1 MPIIRSVPD
10 PSETPGGSA
19 RSRAALARVHLAL
32 VVVSLALTLAALPQR
47 VGYLARLARAGS
59 ALERGALAADERIA
73 PDATA
78 GQVRWRASL
87 AAPPAGA
94 APRSGLALAW
104 RFFAARCAGARA
116 GDRYY
121 LARPNDAL
129 YMYGNFLCAPA
140 RLEVAPPPVPPLVL
154 GSDLAGASARR
165 GCEEIDWLRER
176 GYAGCV
182 ETRGDELRLVP
193 VDRGPR

>member
-1 MPIIRSVPD
+1 MPIIRSVPG

-19 RSRAALARVHLAL
+19 RARTALARVHLAL
-32 VVVSLALTLAALPQR
+32 VVLSLALALATLPQR
-47 VGYLARLARAGS
+47 VGYLARLARSGS
-59 ALERGALAADERIA
+59 ALERGTLAADERIA

-78 GQVRWRASL
+78 GQVRWRKSL
-87 AAPPAGA
+87 GAPPAGA

-104 RFFAARCAGARA
+104 RFFAARCGGAA

-140 RLEVAPPPVPPLVL
+140 RLEVAPPPTPPLVL
-154 GSDLAGASARR
+154 GSDLVAASARR
-165 GCEEIDWLRER
+165 TCGELEWLRAQ
-176 GYAGCV
+176 GYAGCIEV
-182 ETRGDELRLVP
+182 RDGDLRLESVEGNP
-193 VDRGPR
+193 P

>member
-19 RSRAALARVHLAL
+19 RARTALARVYLAL
-32 VVVSLALTLAALPQR
+32 VVVSLALALVALPQR
-47 VGYLARLARAGS
+47 VGYLTRLARAGN
-59 ALERGALAADERIA
+59 ALERGALAADERVA

-87 AAPPAGA
+87 AEAPAGA

-116 GDRYY
+116 GNRYY

-165 GCEEIDWLRER
+165 ACGELEWLRER
-176 GYAGCV
+176 GYAGCIEV
-182 ETRGDELRLVP
+182 RDGGLRLESVDGSVP
-193 VDRGPR
+193 